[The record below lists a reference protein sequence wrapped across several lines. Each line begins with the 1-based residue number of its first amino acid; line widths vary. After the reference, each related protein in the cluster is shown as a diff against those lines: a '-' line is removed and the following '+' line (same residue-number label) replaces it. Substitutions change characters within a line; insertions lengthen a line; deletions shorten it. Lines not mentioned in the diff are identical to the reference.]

1 MVFYLAKVQNI
12 IETTNY
18 YCLFLVQWIKSG
30 KKICTNEKKLV
41 PLPTKSENYN

>member
-18 YCLFLVQWIKSG
+18 YCLFFSSMDKKWQKDLHKREKSSTFANQ
-30 KKICTNEKKLV
+30 K
-41 PLPTKSENYN
+41 